1 MKPDNHKLEMVQSMV
16 ITFIRV
22 PLPESRGR
30 GRRNLKCIHRGLHVS
45 ETFTSSKFRTI
56 HQSMSPSSD
65 WSLFTKAKPNFFF
78 CRLILFFILIFS
90 FLLFCCLLVCP
101 IAGANTAVES
111 FTFSFFFFTV
121 YPPQKKSNQMI
132 LDAMAPISTIKI

>member
-45 ETFTSSKFRTI
+45 ETFMSSKFRTI

-65 WSLFTKAKPNFFF
+65 RSLFTKAKPN
-78 CRLILFFILIFS
+78 LL
-90 FLLFCCLLVCP
+90 FLLPYF
-101 IAGANTAVES
+101 IFN
-111 FTFSFFFFTV
+111 SFFAFLL
-121 YPPQKKSNQMI
+121 PSI
-132 LDAMAPISTIKI
+132 LP